1 MNLFYKESKS
11 KKKKRKRL
19 CFFVC
24 FFLVSFFF
32 GGGGGEG
39 GERSGEGGRVK
50 SFFCFVFLKN
60 DPYLKQEGQEALN
73 RSPEYT
79 GQKSNKF

>member
-1 MNLFYKESKS
+1 M
-11 KKKKRKRL
+11 
-19 CFFVC
+19 FFC
-24 FFLVSFFF
+24 LFFF
-32 GGGGGEG
+32 GFFFFWGGGGGGGGG

-79 GQKSNKF
+79 GQKVKQVLTLKSE